1 MARLAAGWHW
11 RMGLGTCA
19 TGFASAVGR
28 LTFRPVAGR
37 SGAWYIKG
45 DAVHFRGR
53 FFNGTQT
60 KYVTSRRS
68 PPKHWPSQWHTSAAP
83 PWPRRFHGRHRNH
96 RCGSLPERRQ
106 FQRHRAGR
114 QGGHRLGGWSN
125 NYAYDPYGNVT
136 VYDPTWATVR
146 TSGSSYSKH
155 NPVRRWRWTR

>member
-68 PPKHWPSQWHTSAAP
+68 PPKHWPSQWHTSAVP
-83 PWPRRFHGRHRNH
+83 PGRDDFTAAT
-96 RCGSLPERRQ
+96 GTT
-106 FQRHRAGR
+106 AA
-114 QGGHRLGGWSN
+114 RLYYLN
-125 NYAYDPYGNVT
+125 DANFNVT
-136 VYDPTWATVR
+136 ALVGKVGTAWAV
-146 TSGSSYSKH
+146 
-155 NPVRRWRWTR
+155 